1 MGHDRLSL
9 QWFLAEAAAEAR
21 GPGVP
26 VPALVSG
33 LLAVDT
39 DELATG
45 LAELR
50 VEALEAAAAAGSAAL
65 HDVPLPPKRQVAL

>member
-1 MGHDRLSL
+1 M
-9 QWFLAEAAAEAR
+9 
-21 GPGVP
+21 P
-26 VPALVSG
+26 VPALVSS

-65 HDVPLPPKRQVAL
+65 HDVPLPPKRQVTL